1 MTMEEVASGHN
12 LKEAFRQVASN
23 HGSPGADGQTIKQ
36 VREHLGEVAVLH
48 GRRIERGWEA

>member
-12 LKEAFRQVASN
+12 LKEAFRQMASN
-23 HGSPGADGQTIKQ
+23 HGAPGADGQTIKQ